1 MTMTI
6 GDAATTVGVSAKA
19 VRLWESKGLLRP
31 AERTDAG
38 YRLYDEE
45 DLREL
50 RFIRQA
56 KALDLTLEEIREVLD
71 LQRQGAVPCGRV
83 TSLLDAH
90 IAQIDDTIRE
100 LTGLRQVL
108 DRARRS
114 ADERHQR
121 GEQTVICR
129 IIESVPLDGTDEG
142 EDLDRLP
149 AVAMRGR
156 ATPAGAV

>member
-19 VRLWESKGLLRP
+19 VRLWESKGLLPP
-31 AERTDAG
+31 ARRTHAG
-38 YRLYDEE
+38 YRLYDDE
-45 DLREL
+45 DLHVL

-71 LQRQGAVPCGRV
+71 LQRGGAVTCTRV
-83 TSLLDAH
+83 VSLLDAH
-90 IAQIDDTIRE
+90 ITQIDDTIRE

-108 DRARRS
+108 DRARR
-114 ADERHQR
+114 AAEEHHQR

-129 IIESVPLDGTDEG
+129 IIESVPLDGGAGEG
-142 EDLDRLP
+142 
-149 AVAMRGR
+149 
-156 ATPAGAV
+156 